1 MKLGQLWRGDRGAG
15 CGAEGEGVCSCA
27 RRAGTLRHKGA
38 APAAA
43 RERRRNYTSGW
54 TDVKVEI
61 HNEQISEKQ
70 ASIKGRSVGSKL
82 QHYHYWE

>member
-43 RERRRNYTSGW
+43 RADAVSYTSGW

-61 HNEQISEKQ
+61 PNEQISENQ
-70 ASIKGRSVGSKL
+70 APIKGK
-82 QHYHYWE
+82 